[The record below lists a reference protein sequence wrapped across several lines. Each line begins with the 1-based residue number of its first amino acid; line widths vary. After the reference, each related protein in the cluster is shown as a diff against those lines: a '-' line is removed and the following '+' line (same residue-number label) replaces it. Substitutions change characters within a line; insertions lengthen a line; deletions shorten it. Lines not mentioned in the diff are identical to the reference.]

1 MQRIAGKTASW
12 EIYSGLKARGPIM
25 VRADGR
31 GFKKILEGSKKPYDI
46 DFARSI
52 VGAAELFF
60 TGSGLDPSLAF
71 VFSDEVNLLFPQAPF
86 GGRIEKLDSVIAGFL
101 SGALSLSLAR
111 AVSMDCRVLPVCR
124 GEARVYLSERQ
135 DETWRN
141 HVFSYGFYALV
152 SDGQSH
158 AQAMDLLRG
167 MKEGEIHEMLF
178 KRGINLARTP
188 AWERRGVL
196 VYKRGDEVVQDWEPP
211 LFRSPEGQKL
221 IEEISGLS

>member
-1 MQRIAGKTASW
+1 MQRIARKTASW
-12 EIYSGLKARGPIM
+12 EVYSGIKARGPLL

-60 TGSGLDPSLAF
+60 AVSGLDPGLAF

-111 AVSMDCRVLPVCR
+111 VVSMDSRVIPICRD
-124 GEARVYLSERQ
+124 EASTYLSERQ

-158 AQAMDLLRG
+158 AQAMDILRG
-167 MKEGEIHEMLF
+167 MKESQIHEMLF
-178 KRGINLARTP
+178 KRDINLARTP
-188 AWERRGVL
+188 VWERRGVL
-196 VYKRGDEVVQDWEPP
+196 VYRRGGEIVQDWEPP
-211 LFRSPEGQKL
+211 LFLSPEGLKL
-221 IEEISGLS
+221 VEELSGQS